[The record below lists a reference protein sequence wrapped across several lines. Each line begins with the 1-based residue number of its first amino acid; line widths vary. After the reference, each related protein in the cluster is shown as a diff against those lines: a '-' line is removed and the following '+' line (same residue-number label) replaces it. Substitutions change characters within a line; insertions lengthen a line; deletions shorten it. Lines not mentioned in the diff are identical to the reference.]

1 MNFNRKKGS
10 KGVRLIALI
19 LLAFM
24 VLTAISSGLMAANSY
39 SENEPG
45 AANSGQ
51 VVDFSAEDLSLLFP
65 DGSGDESA
73 NAITLDARDLLS
85 MSSEETSDVGQQTDS
100 TLAEDGVYTSKED
113 VALYIHTYGKLPSNF
128 ITKNDAKK
136 LGWNGGGLE
145 EVAPGKSI
153 GGDTFGNYEGK
164 LPEDKKYKECDIDTM
179 GAASRGA
186 KRIVYSDDGYVYY
199 TDDHYENFEQ
209 LYEP

>member
-1 MNFNRKKGS
+1 
-10 KGVRLIALI
+10 
-19 LLAFM
+19 
-24 VLTAISSGLMAANSY
+24 MAANSY